1 MKKVFVLVFLTSAFV
16 AIVAACATP
25 AQPQVNFTEPQNNAT
40 VASSVKLKWAAQN
53 FRVEPAGAVNTG
65 AGHLHVMVDTPCI
78 AGGQVIVN
86 DDAHKHFGKA
96 QMETELTLTP
106 GKHTL
111 CLQAADGAHV
121 ALAGNGMTQ
130 QISITVQ

>member
-1 MKKVFVLVFLTSAFV
+1 MKHLLGLVFLMGAL
-16 AIVAACATP
+16 AAVAAGCAVSEP
-25 AQPQVNFTEPQNNAT
+25 KVSFAEPQNGAT
-40 VASSVKLKWAAQN
+40 VASPVQVKFAAQN
-53 FRVEPAGAVNTG
+53 FRVEPSGAVNSG

-78 AGGQVIVN
+78 APGQVIVN

-96 QMETELTLTP
+96 QMQAELTLSP
-106 GKHTL
+106 GAHTL

-121 ALAGNGMTQ
+121 ALPGAGMSQ